1 MQDISAIVL
10 TVPMGLL
17 PTATTTPHA
26 PPPTIIHTVVIRTPF
41 LAATLTTFSTA
52 HRAIMA
58 DAESIIR

>member
-10 TVPMGLL
+10 TVTMGL
-17 PTATTTPHA
+17 ATTTPHA